1 MSDMMDDINK
11 YAAIWDDALAKGI
24 FKDSDAAAAAA
35 RQERK
40 SASAEDEEESFFGA
54 DFFGQ
59 HRSAEYDRD
68 EPLNEADTKYWAEVS
83 KLADPHGYTDPLKL
97 VESKEDAK
105 KAAEAMAKSHNPI
118 NSQSVGK
125 DQDPEITQNWGVGGK
140 EYFQLEEL
148 KVRLEKLES
157 KLNSMETEGKSG
169 KDTQGKIDGLKK
181 QIDDLSDSL
190 NGDRFSND
198 G

>member
-11 YAAIWDDALAKGI
+11 YAAIWDDALTKGI
-24 FKDSDAAAAAA
+24 FKDADAAAAKQV
-35 RQERK
+35 RR
-40 SASAEDEEESFFGA
+40 SADEEEESFFGS

-59 HRSAEYDRD
+59 HRSTEYDRD

-105 KAAEAMAKSHNPI
+105 NVADALAKAHNPI
-118 NSQSVGK
+118 NPQSVGK
-125 DQDPEITQNWGVGGK
+125 DQDPVVTQNWGTGGK

-157 KLNSMETEGKSG
+157 KLNAMESEGKSG
-169 KDTQGKIDGLKK
+169 SSAQSKIDGLKK
-181 QIDDLSDSL
+181 QIDELSDSL
-190 NGDRFSND
+190 NGERFSND

>member
-11 YAAIWDDALAKGI
+11 YAAIWDDAQAKGI
-24 FKDSDAAAAAA
+24 FKDSDAEAA
-35 RQERK
+35 RKARRPV
-40 SASAEDEEESFFGA
+40 EEEEDSFFGS

-59 HRSAEYDRD
+59 HHRAAEYDMD
-68 EPLNEADTKYWAEVS
+68 EPLNEADTKYWREVS

-97 VESKEDAK
+97 VEANEENKKVADAL
-105 KAAEAMAKSHNPI
+105 ANAHNPI
-118 NSQSVGK
+118 APNTVGK
-125 DQDPEITQNWGVGGK
+125 DQDPEVTQNWGVGGK

-157 KLNSMETEGKSG
+157 KLNAMEGEGKSG
-169 KDTQGKIDGLKK
+169 KDAQGKIDGLKK
-181 QIDDLSDSL
+181 QIDELSDSL
-190 NGDRFSND
+190 SGNRFSND

>member
-11 YAAIWDDALAKGI
+11 YAAIWDDAQTKGI
-24 FKDSDAAAAAA
+24 FKDSDAEEAAK
-35 RQERK
+35 RDK
-40 SASAEDEEESFFGA
+40 KPVDEEESFFG

-59 HRSAEYDRD
+59 QGRTKEYDID
-68 EPLNEADTKYWAEVS
+68 EPLNEADAKYWAQVS
-83 KLADPHGYTDPLKL
+83 KLADPDGYTDPLKL

-105 KAAEAMAKSHNPI
+105 KVADAMAKAHNPVYP
-118 NSQSVGK
+118 NEVGK
-125 DQDPEITQNWGVGGK
+125 DQDVNVTQNWGVGGK

-157 KLNSMETEGKSG
+157 KLNAMECKGKSG
-169 KDTQGKIDGLKK
+169 TGTQSKIDGLKK
-181 QIDDLSDSL
+181 KIDDLSDSL
-190 NGDRFSND
+190 DGERFSND